1 MLFLS
6 LMNSKKLI
14 KTIIVHMLTLAFLVV
29 ACNASVLGTKPFGF
43 AVHLAVLIGGGSPL
57 ASLYFVAAAVLTGMS
72 VPSLAVSAALGA
84 LGVVTDMAVRFL
96 SAVKRKKLWRTV
108 ADIVLQSTVYGVLM
122 WLFGGVRLIV
132 ILSVSIGA
140 AAGAL
145 ISFAAPLLASGNFV
159 RPNAFETAG
168 LAAFCVVFFAG
179 LEPVHI
185 IEYPVSRLVF
195 ALFVLMTCNCR
206 GGKGAL
212 VGGLLAGIGGALPGA
227 DASVFVVCCLSA
239 FAASAFAGGFRALPA
254 LALPLGLTAASC
266 FFSYDTTEMLWNLAA
281 AGTGSA
287 VYICLPKKAVDG
299 IRAFFKPSEKLL
311 PEVAAAGMGRKLPE
325 RLLRTSEAL
334 GEMSRLLSEDSG
346 DGNTGMIV
354 SAVADA
360 LLGVC
365 RTCDKR
371 PTCEIAE
378 DMPRLAA
385 DYVNG
390 GGSLKNSVLAMPCVF
405 GGRLLRVAGDSA
417 DEMKTV
423 AANGEAEGRS
433 SSSYARR
440 LDSLRRLLVRL
451 SKSVAEDY
459 RYDPDLSEKLVR
471 DLSELGVPC
480 GGGLIT
486 KELCGV
492 AIVPRDTEK
501 SEIERAARR
510 VVGRIRIDR
519 TDDIA
524 PGWTAAAFSPEGAL
538 DVVYAVAQTPRQGNT
553 ATGDSYS
560 ATSDGNRA
568 LLSLCDGS
576 GTGRGAARL
585 SQATLSLIESH
596 YRAGFDAED
605 GISSVNSFLASRAGE
620 EFSALDVV
628 SVDLTTGDADIIKA
642 GSPSTF
648 LLRGDGMT
656 RIDGSALPVG
666 ALETASYALAKKR
679 LRPGDVIVLVTDGVS
694 DALPDL
700 PETIAAQSR
709 LNVRRMAD
717 GILAAAVKGG
727 VRDDMSVLAA
737 RIIER
742 GNG

>member
-29 ACNASVLGTKPFGF
+29 SCNATVLGTRPFGF
-43 AVHLAVLIGGGSPL
+43 AVHLAILIGGGSPL

-96 SAVKRKKLWRTV
+96 PSVSRKKLWRTIT
-108 ADIVLQSTVYGVLM
+108 DIALQSSVYGVLM
-122 WLFGGVRLIV
+122 WLFGGVRLVV
-132 ILSVSIGA
+132 ILSVLIGVI
-140 AAGAL
+140 AGVL
-145 ISFAAPLLASGNFV
+145 ISFAAPLLATGNFV
-159 RPNAFETAG
+159 RPNSFESAG
-168 LAAFCVVFFAG
+168 LAAFCTVIFAG
-179 LEPVHI
+179 LERVHI
-185 IEYPVSRLVF
+185 VVYPIARLAF
-195 ALFVLMTCNCR
+195 ALFVLMMCKCR
-206 GGKGAL
+206 GGRGAL
-212 VGGLLAGIGGALPGA
+212 IGGILAGLGGAFPGA
-227 DASVFVVCCLSA
+227 DASVFVVCSLSA
-239 FAASAFAGGFRALPA
+239 FAAAAFADGFRILSA

-266 FFSYDTTEMLWNLAA
+266 FFSYDMTAMLWDLAA
-281 AGTGSA
+281 VGTGS
-287 VYICLPKKAVDG
+287 VLFVCLPKKAADG
-299 IRAFFKPSEKLL
+299 IRAFFRPADKLL
-311 PEVAAAGMGRKLPE
+311 PEIAAAGMGRKLPE

-346 DGNTGMIV
+346 DGNTGLVV
-354 SAVADA
+354 SAVTDA
-360 LLGVC
+360 LLDVC
-365 RTCDKR
+365 RACDKR
-371 PTCEIAE
+371 ATCELAA

-390 GGSLKNSVLAMPCVF
+390 GGSLKSNVLSMPCIF
-405 GGRLLRVAGDSA
+405 GGRLLRAAGDSA
-417 DEMKTV
+417 DAVKAV
-423 AANGEAEGRS
+423 AENGELEGQS

-459 RYDPDLSEKLVR
+459 RYDPDMSEKLAR
-471 DLSELGVPC
+471 DLSEFGVPC

-486 KELCGV
+486 KELYGV
-492 AIVPRDTEK
+492 VLVPRDTER
-501 SEIERAARR
+501 SDIERAARR
-510 VVGRIRIDR
+510 AVGRVKVDR

-560 ATSDGNRA
+560 AASDGNRA

-585 SQATLSLIESH
+585 SQATLSLLESH

-605 GISSVNSFLASRAGE
+605 GIASVNSFLASRAGE

-679 LRPGDVIVLVTDGVS
+679 LRPGDVIVLVSDGVS